1 MLMDLLSIGVIRN
14 LNLSQ
19 QKAIILDYIFL
30 RILTVN
36 VILSGT
42 EIFFIQVQPQVNEY
56 AIYLGILKSLQVPY
70 ITLF

>member
-1 MLMDLLSIGVIRN
+1 MRTGLQSIGVIRN
-14 LNLSQ
+14 LNISQ

-56 AIYLGILKSLQVPY
+56 AI
-70 ITLF
+70 